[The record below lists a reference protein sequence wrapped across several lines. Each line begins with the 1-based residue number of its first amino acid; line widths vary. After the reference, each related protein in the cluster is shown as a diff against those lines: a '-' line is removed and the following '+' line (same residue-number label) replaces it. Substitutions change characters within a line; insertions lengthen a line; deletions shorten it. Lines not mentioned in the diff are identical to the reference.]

1 MTLPDG
7 TQMASAGLLLTNAY
21 NSFPLLA
28 TILAIIVMVKAAPI
42 ILRLV
47 RKALPG

>member
-1 MTLPDG
+1 MVLPDG
-7 TQMASAGLLLTNAY
+7 TQMAEAGTLLTNAY

-28 TILAIIVMVKAAPI
+28 TILAIIVLVKGAPI

-47 RKALPG
+47 RKAFPS

>member
-7 TQMASAGLLLTNAY
+7 TQMAAAGTLLTQAY
-21 NSFPLLA
+21 NNFPILA
-28 TILAIIVMVKAAPI
+28 TILAIIVLVKAAPI

-47 RKALPG
+47 RKAFPG